1 MNKKDFDILVDRKLI
16 TEIGDINFY
25 NSNPEKLE
33 QLTAEDLVQSGI
45 LSQPATNASIIEHG
59 IDVLTP
65 TVDLKILTQNDLIN
79 AMKNNSFVKLTNDI
93 ELDDTIIWEDGDVTL
108 DLNGYTL
115 KGGLFKESGGE
126 ILEGNTDSYVFWIK
140 SGNLTIQGQGKVL
153 TQSAKYAIA
162 VWANGGNVYIK
173 NGEYINDGEGSDL
186 VYASAGGNV
195 YISGGIFKPNPK
207 QEGVEG
213 TLDNYTALNI
223 KDKDRNISNIEVSG
237 GIFYNFDPSSNL
249 SEGLNTN
256 FVVDG
261 YKAVEVSENVFRV
274 IKE

>member
-1 MNKKDFDILVDRKLI
+1 MDKKDFDILVDRKLI

-25 NSNPEKLE
+25 NLNPEKLE
-33 QLTAEDLVQSGI
+33 QLTTEDLIQSGI

-59 IDVLTP
+59 IDILTP
-65 TVDLKILTQNDLIN
+65 VADLKIFTQNDLIN
-79 AMKNNSFVKLTNDI
+79 AMKNNNFVKLTNDI
-93 ELDDTIIWEDGDVTL
+93 ELDNTIIWEDGDITL

-126 ILEGNTDSYVFWIK
+126 ILEGDTDSYVFWIK
-140 SGNLTIQGQGKVL
+140 GGNLTIQGQGNIL

-173 NGEYINDGEGSDL
+173 NGEYINNGEGSDL
-186 VYASAGGNV
+186 IYASAGGNV
-195 YISGGIFKPNPK
+195 YISGGIFKPNMM
-207 QEGVEG
+207 QDGIEG
-213 TLDNYTALNI
+213 TKNKYSALNI

-237 GIFYNFDPSSNL
+237 GIFHNFDPSSNL
-249 SEGLNTN
+249 SEGPDTN

-261 YKAVEVSENVFRV
+261 YKSVEVSENVFQV

>member
-33 QLTAEDLVQSGI
+33 QLTTEDLIQSGI
-45 LSQPATNASIIEHG
+45 LSQPATNTSIIEHG
-59 IDVLTP
+59 IDILIP

-79 AMKNNSFVKLTNDI
+79 TMKNNNFVKLTNDI
-93 ELDDTIIWEDGDVTL
+93 ELDDTIIWEDGDITL

-126 ILEGNTDSYVFWIK
+126 ILEGDTDSYVFWIK
-140 SGNLTIQGQGKVL
+140 GGNLTIQGQGNVL

-162 VWANGGNVYIK
+162 IWANGGNVYIK
-173 NGEYINDGEGSDL
+173 NGEYINNGEGSDL
-186 VYASAGGNV
+186 IYASAGGNV
-195 YISGGIFKPNPK
+195 YISGGIFKPDMMQDNIP
-207 QEGVEG
+207 G
-213 TLDNYTALNI
+213 TKNKYSALNI
-223 KDKDRNISNIEVSG
+223 KDKDRNISSIEVSG

-249 SEGLNTN
+249 SEGPDTN

-261 YKAVEVSENVFRV
+261 YKSVEVSEDVFQV

>member
-249 SEGLNTN
+249 SEGPNTN

>member
-33 QLTAEDLVQSGI
+33 QLTTEDLIQSGI
-45 LSQPATNASIIEHG
+45 LSQPATNTSIIEHG
-59 IDVLTP
+59 IDILIP
-65 TVDLKILTQNDLIN
+65 TVELKILTQNDLIN
-79 AMKNNSFVKLTNDI
+79 AMKNNDFVKLTNDI
-93 ELDDTIIWEDGDVTL
+93 ELDDTIIWEDGDITL

-126 ILEGNTDSYVFWIK
+126 ILEGDTDSYVFWIK
-140 SGNLTIQGQGKVL
+140 GGNLTIQGQGNVL

-173 NGEYINDGEGSDL
+173 NGEYINNGEGSDL
-186 VYASAGGNV
+186 MYASAGGNI
-195 YISGGIFKPNPK
+195 YISGGIFKPNMM
-207 QEGVEG
+207 QDNIAG
-213 TLDNYTALNI
+213 TKNKYSALNI
-223 KDKDRNISNIEVSG
+223 KDKDRNISSIEVSG

-249 SEGLNTN
+249 SEGPDTN
-256 FVVDG
+256 FVVNG
-261 YKAVEVSENVFRV
+261 YKSVEVSEDVFQV